1 MQGSA
6 QVIRRSILAI
16 AIAMNAMAQSDRG
29 AITGTV
35 QDPAGAVVPGA
46 TIVAKNTENGSV
58 FQTITT
64 PTGNFTI
71 ASLPVGTYD
80 LTLEAPGFKKVTQ
93 EGVRVQ
99 VAQILRLDFLLQV
112 GATTESITVTAE
124 APLLRTENGE
134 QSVNVSGDRI
144 NELPLNFGG
153 GGGAGGNIRSWT
165 AFALL
170 SPGVTGN
177 NQNTRVNGSPGG
189 NFKIIVEGQD
199 VTSANDTTWTSTVS
213 QASVEMIEEFSLQT
227 SNYSPNSVRSLA
239 GSSTSPPDRAPT
251 PSTAAPTNISPTR
264 LSTRPDHSPRFVP
277 KAESTTS
284 VSQSAGPSGFPSF
297 TTAGTRPSSS
307 STTSSSGTAPALPPA
322 SRQCPPKPTGTATS
336 ALP

>member
-1 MQGSA
+1 
-6 QVIRRSILAI
+6 
-16 AIAMNAMAQSDRG
+16 MAQSDRG

-35 QDPAGAVVPGA
+35 QDPAGAVVPDA
-46 TIVAKNTENGSV
+46 TIVARNTKNGSV
-58 FQTITT
+58 FQTVTT

-71 ASLPVGTYD
+71 ASMPVGTYD

-99 VAQILRLDFLLQV
+99 VAQVLRLDFALLV
-112 GATTESITVTAE
+112 GATAESITVTAE
-124 APLLRTENGE
+124 APLLKTENGE
-134 QSVNVSGDRI
+134 QSVNVSGDLI

-189 NFKIIVEGQD
+189 NFKIIVEGLD

-227 SNYSPNSVRSLA
+227 SNYSAEFGQVAGGLFNFTTRSGTDLCPYA
-239 GSSTSPPDRAPT
+239 IGPRLG
-251 PSTAAPTNISPTR
+251 AAYQLDSKTVARGGIGVIYGNLGGYAYLTNHAILGWDSIRRSGIVPRPASQPLFCGTDWYTIAR
-264 LSTRPDHSPRFVP
+264 NSTRQRSIRAF
-277 KAESTTS
+277 
-284 VSQSAGPSGFPSF
+284 GPPQ
-297 TTAGTRPSSS
+297 ARSSS
-307 STTSSSGTAPALPPA
+307 RL
-322 SRQCPPKPTGTATS
+322 
-336 ALP
+336 